1 MRAKHGHPVAAA
13 AAGETPRLPLPPTP
27 EVLRATPAAGTPPRA
42 PPPRAPPAAPSSPP
56 IPVEQL
62 WSPTAVPRR
71 EAETPVL
78 STPSRRSPAAAAYR
92 PPRSPV
98 AAPVVGAAHAGS
110 GDAMGSLIQKMRAA
124 LGADDADG
132 DADDR
137 EAAYAPD

>member
-1 MRAKHGHPVAAA
+1 MVG
-13 AAGETPRLPLPPTP
+13 
-27 EVLRATPAAGTPPRA
+27 
-42 PPPRAPPAAPSSPP
+42 PP

-78 STPSRRSPAAAAYR
+78 STPSRQSPAAAAYR

-98 AAPVVGAAHAGS
+98 AAPVVGAAHAGT
-110 GDAMGSLIQKMRAA
+110 GGAMDSLIQKMRAA

-132 DADDR
+132 DADDDR